1 MKFKNKK
8 CLVYGLGESG
18 RSAIKLLNLLG
29 AHVFFYDED
38 LKYINQIGYVKDLEK
53 EKFDYCVISPGVKII
68 GNENIEIL
76 KRNRAKIFSELD
88 LGYMFIR
95 GKIIAVTGTNGKTT
109 TCMLIYKILKEAGKE
124 VYLCGNI
131 GLPITNLYGKTN
143 KDSFIVC
150 EVSSFQLETSSLFR
164 CDVGAVLNIKP
175 DHLDRHGSMEEY
187 INVKSK
193 LLKMAKLN
201 ILNLDDENAK
211 KLINNKKC
219 IYFTKN
225 LIKKGVFI
233 KNNCIFINK
242 TKIFDLNNL
251 KLLGE
256 KNLENVLASV
266 ACLSPY
272 KIPICAYDK
281 AISSFKPASHRMEKV
296 GEYKGVTFID
306 DSKATNVAST
316 INALSA
322 FKNKNKNN
330 ILLLGGQGKG
340 YPYDEIFKF
349 DIKEV
354 VTFGQE
360 GKVIFECAKKY
371 NKVGQTF
378 LTFEEACKYA
388 ISKAKSGDIVLL
400 SPACSSFDEFSSYAE
415 RGEKFKEIVLRFISE
430 QN

>member
-38 LKYINQIGYVKDLEK
+38 MKYINQIGYVKNLEK
-53 EKFDYCVISPGVKII
+53 EKFDYCVVSPGVKII
-68 GNENIEIL
+68 GNEKFEIL
-76 KRNRAKIFSELD
+76 KKNKTKILSELD
-88 LGYMFIR
+88 LGYVFIK

-150 EVSSFQLETSSLFR
+150 EVSSFQLESSEIFK
-164 CDVGAVLNIKP
+164 CEVGAILNIKP

-193 LLKMAKLN
+193 LLKMSHVN
-201 ILNLDDENAK
+201 VLNLDDENAK

-219 IYFTKN
+219 VYFTKN

-233 KNNCIFINK
+233 KNNCIFYNK
-242 TKIFDLNNL
+242 TKIFDLSKLN
-251 KLLGE
+251 LLGE

-266 ACLSPY
+266 ACLSQY

-296 GEYKGVTFID
+296 GEHRGITFID

-322 FKNKNKNN
+322 FKNKNI

-340 YPYDEIFKF
+340 YPYDEIFKY

-354 VTFGQE
+354 VTFGEE

-371 NKVGQTF
+371 NKVGQNF
-378 LTFEEACKYA
+378 STFEDACIFTMHEAK
-388 ISKAKSGDIVLL
+388 IGDVVLL